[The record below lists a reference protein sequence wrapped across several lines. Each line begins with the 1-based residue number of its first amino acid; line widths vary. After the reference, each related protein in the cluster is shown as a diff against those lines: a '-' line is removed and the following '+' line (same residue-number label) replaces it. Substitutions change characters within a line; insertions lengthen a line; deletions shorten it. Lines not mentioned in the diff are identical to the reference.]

1 MAEQTFR
8 SPGFFE
14 RELDRSAPTVTP
26 NNAVPAGIIGTSEK
40 GPAFVPVTV
49 GNKNDFKN
57 KFGNNNIY
65 RFGPYAAEAMFGKN
79 QKAIT
84 FIRVLG
90 AGANDSVTD
99 ISNTLTQGTV
109 KNAGFVL
116 KGNDG
121 HSDAHVPPRSNLGDP
136 NSPTQTLAN
145 LGSRKIGSIQFLTA
159 IHSVNDAEP
168 QGFPIFTDNRS
179 TPMNASVPDGVAD
192 GDVSLL
198 RAVLM
203 TPSGSTFLVGDHDAA
218 TADDYFDTAS
228 TGDVNQF
235 KLLLTSSSGAG
246 LGSDLNAGS
255 RLFDISLDPNAD
267 NYISRVLN
275 TNPLKFQEEEH
286 LLYLD
291 FAVENEIAPVKT
303 GGGAANNRNG
313 STVALLMGSN
323 NNTAAGGIS
332 NSPFRDLFGRYDTRY
347 QTARTS
353 AFISQ
358 PYGSKE
364 YELFHF
370 ETIDDGAS
378 ASDEFKVSIANLR
391 ASNDESNPYGTFE
404 VQIRSFSDS
413 DKGPE
418 ILERYPFCNLNPSS
432 DDFVAKK
439 IGDYKARYDFDQ
451 ADPDERRIV
460 VTGRYP
466 NMSSRVRIV
475 INEDVYSSEVPSNA
489 LPFGFKGIPVL
500 RTSNTLT
507 DRSANPLPGGTAEAA
522 TARLAAPSSG
532 IEADESPL
540 ALQHAVVPP
549 LPFTFKVTRGELSQ
563 AAGAAYLFTG
573 MPSDTERV
581 DSAYYWGVK
590 TTRLPRA
597 VDVGSDA
604 TAVRRSNE
612 SSIINPLVRA
622 YTKFQGIEKL
632 DVLVTGSSNV
642 DDFNDNKFTLA
653 RVAFSQTGTDLGSIQ
668 TDFSGSARE
677 HMKDAAYIRNGEPN
691 TVTYTVN
698 DIDANGRLNGAVDK
712 TDRFTMAS
720 LLATS
725 SIIFNRFSSYAKF
738 TNIFYGGFDGVNILD
753 RDQTFFRDRALSADS
768 DGKARKVTGA
778 PEIVDNGIAVS
789 SATENPFGSGRK
801 NNYVASINRAIDIM
815 TDPTATRVNILA
827 IPGVREPFVTD
838 HALEKTKQYGQAL
851 YVMDSIQYDELGN
864 RLYDDSAARPD
875 VRETSEKF
883 EARGLDNNY
892 GATYFPDV
900 FISDQD
906 NNQVVK
912 MPSSIPALATL
923 SNTDDLRAPWF
934 APAGFAR
941 GALDF
946 VVNVDVRLSS
956 EDRDVLYDSRI
967 NPIAVFPRAGF
978 VIFGQK
984 TLQQA
989 KSALDRVNVRRLM
1002 VEVKRKI
1009 VGIALNLLF
1018 EPNNGTTRATFI
1030 SEAASAL
1037 ANIQLGAGIESFN
1050 IVMDDSNNSQ
1060 EDIDSNRLN
1069 GRIEV
1074 VPTRAVEFI
1083 AIDFVITNSGVEFN

>member
-1 MAEQTFR
+1 M
-8 SPGFFE
+8 
-14 RELDRSAPTVTP
+14 
-26 NNAVPAGIIGTSEK
+26 
-40 GPAFVPVTV
+40 
-49 GNKNDFKN
+49 
-57 KFGNNNIY
+57 
-65 RFGPYAAEAMFGKN
+65 
-79 QKAIT
+79 
-84 FIRVLG
+84 
-90 AGANDSVTD
+90 
-99 ISNTLTQGTV
+99 
-109 KNAGFVL
+109 
-116 KGNDG
+116 
-121 HSDAHVPPRSNLGDP
+121 
-136 NSPTQTLAN
+136 
-145 LGSRKIGSIQFLTA
+145 
-159 IHSVNDAEP
+159 
-168 QGFPIFTDNRS
+168 
-179 TPMNASVPDGVAD
+179 
-192 GDVSLL
+192 
-198 RAVLM
+198 
-203 TPSGSTFLVGDHDAA
+203 GSTNA
-218 TADDYFDTAS
+218 TQS
-228 TGDVNQF
+228 
-235 KLLLTSSSGAG
+235 
-246 LGSDLNAGS
+246 
-255 RLFDISLDPNAD
+255 
-267 NYISRVLN
+267 
-275 TNPLKFQEEEH
+275 
-286 LLYLD
+286 
-291 FAVENEIAPVKT
+291 
-303 GGGAANNRNG
+303 
-313 STVALLMGSN
+313 
-323 NNTAAGGIS
+323 GGIT

-370 ETIDDGAS
+370 ETIDDGAA
-378 ASDEFKVSIANLR
+378 ASDDFKVSIANLR

-404 VQIRSFSDS
+404 VQIRSFYDS
-413 DKGPE
+413 DRGLE
-418 ILERYPFCNLNPSS
+418 ILERYPSCNLNPSS

-475 INEDVYSSEVPSNA
+475 INEDVYNSEVPADA

-500 RTSNTLT
+500 RTSKTLT
-507 DRSANPLPGGTAEAA
+507 DRSANPLAGGTDAVEA
-522 TARLAAPSSG
+522 ARLAAPANGLNNAAST
-532 IEADESPL
+532 APA
-540 ALQHAVVPP
+540 ALQNAIVPP

-563 AAGAAYLFTG
+563 AAGANYLFTG

-612 SSIINPLVRA
+612 SSIINPLVKA

-698 DIDANGRLNGAVDK
+698 DIDADGRLNGAVNK

-725 SIIFNRFSSYAKF
+725 SIVFNRFSTYAKF

-753 RDQTFFRDRALSADS
+753 RDQAYFRDRALSADS

-838 HALEKTKQYGQAL
+838 HALEKTKQYGQAI
-851 YVMDSIQYDELGN
+851 YIMDNIQYDELGN
-864 RLYDDSAARPD
+864 RLYDDSTARAD

-900 FISDQD
+900 FIKDQD
-906 NNQVVK
+906 NNQIVK
-912 MPSSIPALATL
+912 MPSSVPALATL
-923 SNTDDLRAPWF
+923 SNTDKLRAPWF

-1030 SEAASAL
+1030 SEAANAL
-1037 ANIQLGAGIESFN
+1037 ATIQLEAGIESYN
-1050 IVMDDSNNSQ
+1050 IIMDDSNNSQ